1 MEETNLRM
9 IRLKYHIHLA
19 ELAQNAGICN
29 QHMSRIELV
38 KVPVTRHHER
48 LVTDALYQVIAT
60 RRSELAR
67 LEEDF
72 QKCIGRMLQNAGGS
86 EDEL

>member
-1 MEETNLRM
+1 VEETNLRV
-9 IRLKYHIHLA
+9 IRQKYHIHLA

-48 LVTDALYQVIAT
+48 LVTEALYQVIAE
-60 RRSELAR
+60 RRSELAK

-72 QKCIGRMLQNAGGS
+72 QRCLGRMLQDAGGS